1 MRGEYW
7 SDAEV
12 DRLRSFMALG
22 LRAHTI
28 ARRMGVSYERVRSKI
43 RVMRKKKPKV
53 KRINGGG
60 HYGAREVSAQTW
72 ERKCLCCGAGFT
84 ARSPWLRLC
93 ERHRGGE

>member
-7 SDAEV
+7 SPSET
-12 DRLRSFMALG
+12 DRLRVFLSMG
-22 LRAHTI
+22 LRVQTI
-28 ARRMGVSYERVRSKI
+28 ARRMGMSYERVRSKI

-72 ERKCLCCGAGFT
+72 ERKCLCCGMGFT
-84 ARSPWLRLC
+84 ARSPYLRLC

>member
-7 SDAEV
+7 SDSEV

-53 KRINGGG
+53 KRITGGG
-60 HYGAREVSAQTW
+60 HYGARQEAAAVW